1 MNKIDHMSQTAE
13 EWIQEVGDSLECD
26 AEHAY
31 RALRAGL
38 QALRDRLSVD
48 EAVQLGAQLPTLI
61 RGLYYEGW
69 SPRQVPILV
78 RSREEFYDLIRRPYA
93 PLDPLVDPERIAI
106 AVFELVS
113 THISQGEVDD
123 VISTLPTPIKDL
135 FFM

>member
-1 MNKIDHMSQTAE
+1 MRKIEHMSQTAE
-13 EWIQEVGDSLECD
+13 EWIAQVSYSLGCD
-26 AEHAY
+26 EEHGY

-48 EAVQLGAQLPTLI
+48 EAAQLGAQLPTLI

-69 SPRQVPILV
+69 SPHRVPILV
-78 RSREEFYDLIRRPYA
+78 RSREEFYDLIRRPYS
-93 PLDPLVDPERIAI
+93 PLDPSVDPERIAI

-113 THISQGEVDD
+113 TRISQGEVDD
-123 VISTLPTPIKDL
+123 MMATLPTPIKEL